1 MKQLYTLLLLLLC
14 CDLAS
19 AQNMPRVRQTI
30 DTLTSETMH
39 GRGYIFEGDAKA
51 ANYIRDRFAA
61 AGLQP
66 LPQTSNYFQTFTL
79 PVNRVT
85 ETPLLK
91 VDGKELKPGKE
102 FVVQAAS
109 PTSIGQAKVL
119 SLDTLIFSDAAV
131 AQKLFSRDFTRY
143 ALVYRQ
149 LETKRLRELP
159 KEYQQKLQQAKVHI
173 VLQKGL
179 LTTVAQQQS
188 SVPVLEVLEN
198 SWPANAK
205 KIRYSIRAELVP
217 GYRTQNVIGFVKGS
231 INPDSFLIFSAHYDH
246 LGGQGKHVYF
256 PGANDN
262 ASGTAMLLELAA
274 YYGQP
279 AHHPKYSIVFMA
291 FAAEEAGLV
300 GSYYYVQH
308 PLFPLAQIRFLV
320 NLDLLGTG
328 GEGIMAVNGKV
339 HQPEF
344 DLLQRINAQGRYLPQ
359 IKSRGKA
366 ANSDH
371 YYFTEAGVPAFFFYT
386 LGGTA
391 AYHNVHDYASQ
402 LPLTKFPE
410 VFRLLTEFAE
420 ALQK

>member
-1 MKQLYTLLLLLLC
+1 MKRLYILFWLLFC
-14 CDLAS
+14 CGLAS

-39 GRGYIFEGDAKA
+39 GRGYVFEGDTKA

-61 AGLQP
+61 AGLAP
-66 LPQTSNYFQTFTL
+66 LPPSNSYFQTFTL
-79 PVNRVT
+79 PVNRIT

-91 VDGKELKPGKE
+91 VDGRTLKPGKE

-109 PTSIGQAKVL
+109 PTSIGKAKML
-119 SLDTLIFSDAAV
+119 RLDTLIFSDAAT
-131 AQKLFSRDFTRY
+131 ARKFFSGDLTKY

-149 LETKRLRELP
+149 QEAKRLRELP
-159 KEYQQKLQQAKVHI
+159 EAYQQKLQQAKVHI

-188 SVPVLEVLEN
+188 NIPVLEVLES
-198 SWPANAK
+198 SWPVGAQK
-205 KIRYSIRAELVP
+205 VRYSIQAEFVP
-217 GYRTQNVIGFVKGS
+217 AYSTQNVLGFVEGS
-231 INPDSFLIFSAHYDH
+231 IHPDSFLVFSAHYDH
-246 LGGQGKHVYF
+246 LGGQGKGVYF

-279 AHHPKYSIVFMA
+279 EHRPRYSIAFMA
-291 FAAEEAGLV
+291 FAAEEASLV
-300 GSYYYVQH
+300 GSRYYVQH
-308 PLFPLAQIRFLV
+308 PVFPLSQIRFLV

-328 GEGIMAVNGKV
+328 SEGMMVVNGKI
-339 HQPEF
+339 HAPEF
-344 DLLQRINAQGRYLPQ
+344 DLLQRINGRGRYLPQ

-371 YYFTEAGVPAFFFYT
+371 YYFSEAGVPAFFFYT

-391 AYHNVHDYASQ
+391 AYHNVNDYARQ

-410 VFRLLTEFAE
+410 IFELLTDFAA
-420 ALQK
+420 ALQE